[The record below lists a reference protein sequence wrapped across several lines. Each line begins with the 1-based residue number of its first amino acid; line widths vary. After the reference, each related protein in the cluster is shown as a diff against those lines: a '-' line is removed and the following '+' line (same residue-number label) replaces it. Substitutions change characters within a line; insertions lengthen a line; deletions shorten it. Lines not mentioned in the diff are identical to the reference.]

1 MYGNAFTGQGH
12 TAANLR
18 PHSSPVNIHQCV
30 EELFVKRRRSFCD
43 GRKARYFNRSRL
55 NGDCSRRW
63 QFSFQPSSQVTSVR
77 PADCAV
83 NQFPV
88 QIYMFFIQPTYRLQQ
103 VHESPAYR
111 GPRRGARSSSPPPSL
126 SRWLSGS
133 EMFSGKSRERYEFP
147 STVIIVFIGG
157 ILILLALTGTCAL
170 IKGRPVRVIKP
181 NESPSPGVKCP

>member
-1 MYGNAFTGQGH
+1 MYGIAFTGQGH

-18 PHSSPVNIHQCV
+18 PHSSPMNIHQCV
-30 EELFVKRRRSFCD
+30 EYLFVKWRWSFCD
-43 GRKARYFNRSRL
+43 GRKAKYFNQSRL
-55 NGDCSRRW
+55 NGDCSRHW
-63 QFSFQPSSQVTSVR
+63 QFSFQSSSQVTQVR

-88 QIYMFFIQPTYRLQQ
+88 QIYMFFIQPISRLQH
-103 VHESPAYR
+103 VHESPTNR
-111 GPRRGARSSSPPPSL
+111 RPRRGARSSSPPPSL
-126 SRWLSGS
+126 SLIIQFRNILR
-133 EMFSGKSRERYEFP
+133 ESRERYEFP